1 MTAGSGLA
9 AAVVAAKEQLALGR
23 NKLRT
28 QHASGSPGA
37 QVCTHFTELL
47 EEIVLGLFH
56 AATENQPRASR
67 VTLVAHSG
75 FGRREMAPYSDVD
88 LMLLHPFKNDEDLL
102 PLARPFTHHLFDL
115 GLEIGFSARSVKQAC
130 DLAMGD
136 ATVFTALSE
145 GRLLY
150 GDAELYEQFDSRFR
164 RLTRRNWRKLVP
176 LVEAARK
183 EERTKY
189 GETNF
194 LLEPNVKRSR
204 GGLRDLQL
212 VRWIGFARYGE
223 SEPDGLMQAGLL
235 TPEDL
240 RKLRKARD
248 FLMQLRNELHFQ
260 AGQANDL
267 LDRAEQL
274 RIAELR
280 GYSRMGKEIADLLP
294 VERFMRD
301 YFQHT
306 TAVREIAGHFVE
318 GAQPRAMLRRFL
330 EPWLSRQ
337 VEGDFRVG
345 PTEISVIPAARAK
358 LQGNLVEV
366 LRLLDLANHHD
377 RRIEHETWEAIRSTM
392 DSRAL
397 PDPDEPLSEPV
408 AERFLSL
415 MSQPAR
421 LSELLRRLH
430 ELHVLEQIVPGM
442 SHTRGLLQF
451 NAYHSYTVDEH
462 SLRAVQ
468 SVARLATDQGLAGE
482 VYRQLKP
489 KGLLHLA
496 VLIHDLGK
504 GYSRD
509 HSEVGC
515 EMAEQLGHRLRL
527 PEREIDQLK
536 FLVLKHLRMSHLA
549 QQHDIHDESVVVQFA
564 VEVGSAENLQM
575 LYLLT
580 LADLEAVGPGVL
592 NEWKHEL
599 LSDLYE
605 HTLHLL
611 ASDSPAAASSQR
623 LMERREEMLA
633 LVRSRSG
640 TAAQAVW
647 WERQIAA
654 LPGNCLFAVPPQ
666 QMVAELEKL
675 RSLPHRQAVSWGRFL
690 PQRNVVEYTVG
701 TYEEI
706 TPGIFHK
713 LTGALSSQRQSILSA
728 EINTL
733 PEGLVLDR
741 FYVHDA
747 DSPGPPTD
755 GRIAQVSQSLVA
767 VLQDASGKP
776 PTFAP
781 RFQDRQDSSRKV
793 IKHLPT
799 RVSIDNGTADTFTI
813 LAIFAYDRTGL
824 LYTVTRT
831 LFELGLSVSRA
842 KIGTHLDQVVDVF
855 YVTDQSG
862 QKITED
868 ARLDEIRS
876 RLMEAIEGAPSEKPG
891 GTPTALSGRDFP

>member
-1 MTAGSGLA
+1 MPAGSGLS

-23 NKLRT
+23 DKLRR
-28 QHASGSPGA
+28 QHDSGSPGV

-47 EEIVLGLFH
+47 EEIVLDLFH
-56 AATENQPRASR
+56 AAAVDEGLASR

-75 FGRREMAPYSDVD
+75 FGRREMAPFSDVD
-88 LMLLHPFKNDEDLL
+88 LMVLHPFKSDEELL
-102 PLARPFTHHLFDL
+102 PLVRPFTLNLFDL
-115 GLEIGFSARSVKQAC
+115 GLEIGFSARTVNQAC

-136 ATVFTALSE
+136 ATIFTALSE

-164 RLTRRNWRKLVP
+164 HQARRNWRKMVP
-176 LVEAARK
+176 MVETNRK
-183 EERTKY
+183 DERTKN

-204 GGLRDLQL
+204 GALRDLQL
-212 VRWIGFARYGE
+212 IRWIGFARYGE
-223 SEPDGLMQAGLL
+223 SEPDGLMQSGRL
-235 TPEDL
+235 TREDL
-240 RKLRKARD
+240 RKLRKARE
-248 FLMQLRNELHFQ
+248 FLLQLRNELHFQ
-260 AGQANDL
+260 AGSANDV

-274 RIAELR
+274 RIAELQ
-280 GYSRMGKEIADLLP
+280 GYSRMGKEVSDMLP

-318 GAQPRAMLRRFL
+318 GARPRAMLRRL
-330 EPWLSRQ
+330 MEPLLSRQ

-345 PTEISVIPAARAK
+345 PTEISVLPKARPK
-358 LQGNLVEV
+358 LQGDLVEV
-366 LRLLDLANHHD
+366 LRLLDLANRYD

-392 DSRAL
+392 DSRPL
-397 PDPDEPLSEPV
+397 PDPSEPLPEPV
-408 AERFLSL
+408 AQRFLAL
-415 MSQPAR
+415 MSNAAR

-430 ELHVLEQIVPGM
+430 ELHALEQIVPGM
-442 SHTRGLLQF
+442 GHTRGLLQF

-468 SVARLATDQGLAGE
+468 CVAKLASEPGLAGE
-482 VYRQLKP
+482 VYRNLKP
-489 KGLLHLA
+489 KGMLHLA

-504 GYSRD
+504 GFSRD
-509 HSEVGC
+509 HSEVGS

-549 QQHDIHDESVVVQFA
+549 QQHDIHDENVVVQFA

-611 ASDSPAAASSQR
+611 ASDSPRDASSKR
-623 LMERREEMLA
+623 ILERREEMLV
-633 LVRSRSG
+633 LVRSRG
-640 TAAQAVW
+640 DAEFQPVW
-647 WERQIAA
+647 WERHIAA

-675 RSLPHRQAVSWGRFL
+675 RTLPHREAISWGRFL

-713 LTGALSSQRQSILSA
+713 LTGALSSQRQQILSA

-747 DSPGPPTD
+747 DFPGPPPEE
-755 GRIAQVSQSLVA
+755 RITQVSRSLVA
-767 VLQDASGKP
+767 ALKDSSGRS
-776 PTFAP
+776 PTFTR
-781 RFQDRQDSSRKV
+781 RFQDQQEAKPKA
-793 IKHLPT
+793 INHLPT
-799 RVSIDNGTADTFTI
+799 RVNIDNNTADTFTI
-813 LAIFAYDRTGL
+813 LAMFAYDRLGL
-824 LYTVTRT
+824 LYTITRT

-855 YVTDQSG
+855 YVTDQAGS
-862 QKITED
+862 KITDDE
-868 ARLDEIRS
+868 RLEEIRR
-876 RLMEAIEGAPSEKPG
+876 RLMEAIEG
-891 GTPTALSGRDFP
+891 

>member
-1 MTAGSGLA
+1 MLERTGLT
-9 AAVVAAKEQLALGR
+9 AAVIAAKEQLALGR
-23 NKLRT
+23 GKLRK
-28 QHASGSPGA
+28 QHAGGSPGA
-37 QVCTHFTELL
+37 QVCTLFTELL
-47 EEIVLGLFH
+47 DELVLDLFQ
-56 AATENQPRASR
+56 AATTGQQSAAR

-75 FGRREMAPYSDVD
+75 FGRREMAPFSDVD
-88 LMLLHPFKNDEDLL
+88 LMLLHPFKNDEELL
-102 PLARPFTHHLFDL
+102 TLVRPFTQHLYDL
-115 GLEIGFSARSVKQAC
+115 GLDIGFSARSVSQAC
-130 DLAMGD
+130 DLAVGD

-145 GRLLY
+145 GRLLH
-150 GDAELYEQFDSRFR
+150 GDPELYEQFDSRFR
-164 RLTRRNWRKLVP
+164 RMTRRNWRRLVP

-183 EERTKY
+183 EERSKY

-204 GGLRDLQL
+204 GALRDLQFI
-212 VRWIGFARYGE
+212 RWIGFARYGE

-235 TPEDL
+235 TRDDL
-240 RKLRKARD
+240 RRLRKARE
-248 FLMQLRNELHFQ
+248 FLLQLRNELHFQ
-260 AGQANDL
+260 AGQSSDL

-274 RIAELR
+274 RIAER
-280 GYSRMGKEIADLLP
+280 QGYSRMGKENADLLP

-306 TAVREIAGHFVE
+306 TAVREIASHFVE
-318 GAQPRAMLRRFL
+318 GARPRAMLRRFL
-330 EPWLSRQ
+330 EPWLSRK
-337 VEGDFRVG
+337 VDRDFRVG
-345 PTEISVIPAARAK
+345 PREISVIPAARAK
-358 LQGNLVEV
+358 LQGDLVEV
-366 LRLLDLANHHD
+366 LRLLDLANHHN
-377 RRIEHETWEAIRSTM
+377 RRIEHETWETIRSTM
-392 DSRAL
+392 DSRPL
-397 PDPDEPLSEPV
+397 PDPREPLSKPV

-468 SVARLATDQGLAGE
+468 CVARLATDQGLAGE
-482 VYRQLKP
+482 VYRQLKS

-509 HSEVGC
+509 HSEVGA
-515 EMAEQLGHRLRL
+515 EMAEQLGSRLHL
-527 PEREIDQLK
+527 PEREIEQLT

-549 QQHDIHDESVVVQFA
+549 QQHDIHDENVVVQFA
-564 VEVGSAENLQM
+564 GEVGTAESLQM

-592 NEWKHEL
+592 NEWKKEL

-623 LMERREEMLA
+623 LLERREEMLA
-633 LVRSRSG
+633 LVRSRGGIASQPG
-640 TAAQAVW
+640 W

-666 QMVAELEKL
+666 QMVAELENL
-675 RSLPHRQAVSWGRFL
+675 RTLPHRQAISWGRYL

-741 FYVHDA
+741 FYVHDV
-747 DSPGPPTD
+747 DSSGPPTD
-755 GRIAQVSQSLVA
+755 ERIDKVSRSLVEA
-767 VLQDASGKP
+767 LLDVSGRS
-776 PTFAP
+776 PTFNR
-781 RFQDRQDSSRKV
+781 RFQDRQEKTDAA
-793 IKHLPT
+793 IKYLPT
-799 RVSIDNGTADTFTI
+799 RVSIDNSTSDTFTI

-824 LYTVTRT
+824 LYIVTRT

-862 QKITED
+862 QKITDD
-868 ARLDEIRS
+868 ARLDEIRR
-876 RLMEAIEGAPSEKPG
+876 RLLEAIEA
-891 GTPTALSGRDFP
+891 